1 MIMANKMTKT
11 TIEITAGSLAAVKL
25 FYDLSLN
32 DRKVVADKSRGMKF
46 AAGDVITSHNDMDN
60 DVYFIISG
68 KVRIAIYSSSGK
80 EVSFRDLPAGEMFGE
95 IAAVD
100 DKSRSAYV
108 VTLYETTLAAM
119 TAENFL
125 WLMQLYPSVMNRT
138 LEHFAQ
144 LVRLLSERVVEFS
157 CLDVR
162 NRLHAELLRLAWKNM
177 DNSNTATISPAP
189 KHVELAS
196 RISTHRE
203 AITRELTQLAL
214 SGLIHKGKNWLRI
227 NDVVK
232 LENMVQDTIG
242 IYKT

>member
-32 DRKVVADKSRGMKF
+32 DRKVVADKSRGVKF

-60 DVYFIISG
+60 DVYFIISS

-125 WLMQLYPSVMNRT
+125 WLMQLYPSVMTRS

-144 LVRLLSERVVEFS
+144 LIRLLSERVVEFS
-157 CLDVR
+157 CLDGR
-162 NRLHAELLRLAWKNM
+162 
-177 DNSNTATISPAP
+177 TI
-189 KHVELAS
+189 LC
-196 RISTHRE
+196 ISYC
-203 AITRELTQLAL
+203 
-214 SGLIHKGKNWLRI
+214 N
-227 NDVVK
+227 
-232 LENMVQDTIG
+232 
-242 IYKT
+242 IYKFRF

>member
-32 DRKVVADKSRGMKF
+32 DRKVVADKSRGVKF

-125 WLMQLYPSVMNRT
+125 WLMQLYPSVMTRS

-144 LVRLLSERVVEFS
+144 LIRLLSERVVEFS

>member
-1 MIMANKMTKT
+1 MANKMKKT

-125 WLMQLYPSVMNRT
+125 WLMQLYPSVMTRS

-144 LVRLLSERVVEFS
+144 LIRLLSERVVEFS

-214 SGLIHKGKNWLRI
+214 SGLIHKGKNLLRI

>member
-1 MIMANKMTKT
+1 MIMANKMKKT

-125 WLMQLYPSVMNRT
+125 WLMQLYPSVMTRS

-144 LVRLLSERVVEFS
+144 LIRLLSERVVEFS

-214 SGLIHKGKNWLRI
+214 SGLIHKGKNLLRI

>member
-125 WLMQLYPSVMNRT
+125 WLMQLYPSVMTRS

-144 LVRLLSERVVEFS
+144 LIRLLSERVVEFS

>member
-32 DRKVVADKSRGMKF
+32 DRKVVADKSRGVKF

-125 WLMQLYPSVMNRT
+125 WLMQLYPSVMTRS
-138 LEHFAQ
+138 LEHFAR
-144 LVRLLSERVVEFS
+144 LIRLLSERVVEFS

-232 LENMVQDTIG
+232 LENMVRDTIG